1 MNPEVEVSR
10 SCSCGAENRYWTV
23 EQVAEL
29 TGMGIKWLRAQCH
42 DGLIPHHRFGR
53 SYRFT
58 AQDLDRSY
66 EAPEG
71 QSVL

>member
-1 MNPEVEVSR
+1 M
-10 SCSCGAENRYWTV
+10 ENRCWTV

-42 DGLIPHHRFGR
+42 DGKIPHHRFER

-58 AQDLDRSY
+58 AQNLEDLDTQTAF
-66 EAPEG
+66 APR
-71 QSVL
+71 QK